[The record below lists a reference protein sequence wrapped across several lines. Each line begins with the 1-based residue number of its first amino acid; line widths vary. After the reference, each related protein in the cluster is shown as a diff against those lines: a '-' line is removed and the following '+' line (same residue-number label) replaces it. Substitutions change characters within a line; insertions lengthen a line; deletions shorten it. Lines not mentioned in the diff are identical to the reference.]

1 MPREC
6 ETASL
11 STSLRGALATKQSI
25 PPFARLDGLLR
36 GACHPAALCADR
48 VARNDPEGACHVLC
62 VIACECGASSTPR
75 LSAQACRLWNTGSP
89 VPATPRLRRGS
100 AVLARR
106 SFSEGGK
113 PGDDGCLM
121 SMERQFYPTSS
132 RTSETRSGIR
142 TTNAAFLRS
151 ALATIPSPLTAVV
164 MGSRPRGTT
173 NVGLIARVSH
183 NSRTTH
189 DISSVATSL
198 SHGQARSRVTKRER
212 WTEYTRVAGI
222 QPE

>member
-36 GACHPAALCADR
+36 GACHPAARCADR

-62 VIACECGASSTPR
+62 VIARKCGRSSTPR
-75 LSAQACRLWNTGSP
+75 LLGSSVDVCRILDRP
-89 VPATPRLRRGS
+89 VPATPTAFVRRRTSAVKRLRRGS

-121 SMERQFYPTSS
+121 SMERQFYPRRPGQAKRDPES
-132 RTSETRSGIR
+132 I
-142 TTNAAFLRS
+142 TTNAHCCTGCGHHPVTDDSGGHEVPA
-151 ALATIPSPLTAVV
+151 A
-164 MGSRPRGTT
+164 GTT

-183 NSRTTH
+183 NSSTTH

-198 SHGQARSRVTKRER
+198 SHGQARS
-212 WTEYTRVAGI
+212 
-222 QPE
+222 

>member
-36 GACHPAALCADR
+36 GACHPAARCADR

-62 VIACECGASSTPR
+62 VIARKCGRSSTPR
-75 LSAQACRLWNTGSP
+75 LLGASVDVCRILDRP
-89 VPATPRLRRGS
+89 VPATPTAFVRRRTSAVKRLRRGF

-121 SMERQFYPTSS
+121 SSWSS
-132 RTSETRSGIR
+132 TILIPVTADSGGH
-142 TTNAAFLRS
+142 
-151 ALATIPSPLTAVV
+151 
-164 MGSRPRGTT
+164 GSRPPGRRTLVSLREFRIT
-173 NVGLIARVSH
+173 AR
-183 NSRTTH
+183 RRMRFLRLPQAYRMAK
-189 DISSVATSL
+189 VA
-198 SHGQARSRVTKRER
+198 VE
-212 WTEYTRVAGI
+212 
-222 QPE
+222 